1 MKIAIDIDNTITNMN
16 EVLLQMCNAHYGTS
30 YTYQDITSYDFF
42 DKTFDDPW
50 RFTNTRQFWDDVDI
64 DKAAIKQ
71 IKSWIMLGH
80 HVLIVTASHFNDM
93 LGYKI
98 RKTLESFNHELV
110 NERNIV
116 ITQDKSI
123 IRGDLMIDDCVD
135 NLVNF
140 NGARICYA
148 QPWNKDYGG
157 SLRFSDWNKIN
168 EAINA
173 IQAIYFEQV

>member
-30 YTYQDITSYDFF
+30 YTCQDITSYDFF

-50 RFTNTRQFWDDVDI
+50 RFTNTRQFWDDVDV

-80 HVLIVTASHFNDM
+80 YVLLVTASHFNDM

-98 RKTLESFNHELV
+98 KTTLAKIGLLDNYLGEK
-110 NERNIV
+110 NIV
-116 ITQDKSI
+116 VAQDKSLI
-123 IRGDLMIDDCVD
+123 QCDIMFDDYPPNLDASCANKKILVD
-135 NLVNF
+135 
-140 NGARICYA
+140 
-148 QPWNKDYGG
+148 QPWNRDNMTYQRMTSWEG
-157 SLRFSDWNKIN
+157 SIW
-168 EAINA
+168 
-173 IQAIYFEQV
+173 